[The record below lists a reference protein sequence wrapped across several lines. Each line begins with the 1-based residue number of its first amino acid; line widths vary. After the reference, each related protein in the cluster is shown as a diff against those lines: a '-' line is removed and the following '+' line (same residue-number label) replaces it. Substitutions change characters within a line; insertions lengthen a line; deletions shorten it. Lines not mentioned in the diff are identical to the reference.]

1 MVEATIYV
9 RQLEGTTQKQNAEL
23 EELRP
28 LAQKAGINLEKIYTL
43 ETQLSLMEDLRKR
56 ATEMEIEIALLRK
69 EKMAWNTFLES
80 NEGNQRPEDI
90 SRELSRERMSHKAD
104 QERLQAQ
111 ETELKELRL
120 KSHQAEE
127 SIDTLRT
134 ELQGK
139 QDQLTK
145 TERRYERLERQ
156 RNLAQKEVEFLKEQ
170 LKTYDSEETVFF
182 NGAGIDAQ
190 KAARIQSLEALVEQ
204 YKSEIDRLN
213 KEGPLPLAIAE
224 NGKRKRMESNE
235 DEESRRKIRVLQNGT
250 LTFVFVLIID
260 LTKSRQSKALLQ
272 KDVSSLKSQLE
283 SLEKVVKLSRTR
295 VLELKD
301 NPTSRHEAV
310 QKKYLDQLA
319 SENAALLQRIQGK
332 GIGVPK
338 ETIERMKGEIERM
351 EALVAQKEK
360 RMMRLKEV
368 IYLTPQTVLLTCRYG
383 RLNPKN
389 SARQSTL
396 FSATASTFFK
406 TDVSGVLPCSPLP
419 PTRRLSLM
427 ARRERCSWSAKKLRR
442 RIRNGLRA

>member
-9 RQLEGTTQKQNAEL
+9 RQLEGTTRKQNAEL

-28 LAQKAGINLEKIYTL
+28 LAQKAGINLEKIHTL

-90 SRELSRERMSHKAD
+90 SRELSRERMAHKAV

-120 KSHQAEE
+120 KSHKAEE

-224 NGKRKRMESNE
+224 NGKRKRTESNE

-250 LTFVFVLIID
+250 LTFVFVLMID
-260 LTKSRQSKALLQ
+260 LTKSRQSEALLQ

-368 IYLTPQTVLLTCRYG
+368 IHLTH
-383 RLNPKN
+383 
-389 SARQSTL
+389 RQL
-396 FSATASTFFK
+396 Y
-406 TDVSGVLPCSPLP
+406 
-419 PTRRLSLM
+419 
-427 ARRERCSWSAKKLRR
+427 
-442 RIRNGLRA
+442 